1 MGDRRDNAPMRHER
15 RAVYAALVSTLLSVL
30 LAVAVNVGTGGELP
44 GPVGGLAWLAW
55 PLVGM
60 LTGVTVWL
68 AIRDARGPAAP
79 AGTPSV
85 AAPKPAV
92 LPAADGYTGRAADV
106 ERLTGLVD
114 AGRRAIVVAGPPG
127 IGKSALATQVAHAL
141 AARYPDG
148 QLVVSL
154 GGGTGITADPVDVL
168 RRLLDDLG
176 AGVTGPADLDRLVAR
191 YRTTLAGRRVL
202 LFLDDARDAPQVRPL
217 LPGSPR
223 CLTLVTSRSPL
234 ADLTQAVTYEVG
246 VLTDADALSLL
257 RNAGAGDRLDAEP
270 HAAAEIVAACGALP
284 LALQV
289 AGARLRKRP
298 AWTLADL
305 AARLRDER
313 ARLDELYEGDLDV
326 RASFTTAYDDLPDA
340 DRRAF
345 RALGAYP
352 GRDLPDGA
360 AAALTGDPGAAER
373 LVDARL
379 VDAVA
384 ADRYRLHDLMR
395 LFARE
400 RLAAED
406 PRATAAR
413 ALSRLVDWY
422 VATLPD
428 AAADWIDAEV
438 DNVALAV
445 RAALDRH
452 APADALRLAV
462 AADVP
467 LLHRAEQRA
476 FLQICRDRMRAAQAL
491 GDDRARD
498 EALTRLGGTIVAYG
512 HVDEGIGMLVT
523 ALDRWVARGDPD
535 WIAFTRM
542 TLGNALRDGGR
553 NTEAIAQ
560 LEGALAHFAA
570 TGDRRR
576 EAQALAGLGVTY
588 VNRHEPD
595 EAIAVLERARA
606 AAAEAGTHP
615 QPGAWMLLNLATA
628 LHQAAR
634 YDEARPILE
643 EAHRGFQDPLNW
655 TGVGYSRL
663 EYGDAADAAGDFAT
677 AAGHYDAAREAFA
690 RIDNRPGLAMTDQA
704 LGFHRARQ
712 GDPAAAAAMFARAAA
727 TFDGLGN
734 GPSAGVNLLRRAEQ
748 LRAAGRR
755 AEADADVARGE
766 ALLEGS
772 DLPVARMVRHRLR
785 EG

>member
-1 MGDRRDNAPMRHER
+1 MRHER
-15 RAVYAALVSTLLSVL
+15 GAVYAALASTLLSVL
-30 LAVAVNVGTGGELP
+30 LAVAVNVGTGGALP
-44 GPVGGLAWLAW
+44 GPLGAVAWLAW
-55 PLVGM
+55 PLVGV
-60 LTGVTVWL
+60 LTAVTVWL
-68 AIRDARGPAAP
+68 AVRDSRRTTDPPPAP
-79 AGTPSV
+79 ALR
-85 AAPKPAV
+85 PAG
-92 LPAADGYTGRAADV
+92 LPAAGDYTGRADDLA
-106 ERLTGLVD
+106 RLTALVD

-127 IGKSALATQVAHAL
+127 IGKSALAARLAHAL
-141 AARYPDG
+141 AERYPDG
-148 QLVVSL
+148 QLAASL
-154 GGGTGITADPVDVL
+154 GGGLGTLAAPEKVL
-168 RRLLDDLG
+168 ERFLDDLG

-191 YRTTLAGRRVL
+191 FRSALGGRRVL
-202 LFLDDARDAPQVRPL
+202 LLLDDARDAAQVRPL
-217 LPGSPR
+217 LPGAPG
-223 CLTLVTSRSPL
+223 CLTLITSRSSL
-234 ADLTQAVTYEVG
+234 ADLSQAVTYEVG
-246 VLTDADALSLL
+246 ALTDADARELL
-257 RNAGAGDRLDAEP
+257 RNAGAGDRVDAEP
-270 HAAAEIVAACGALP
+270 AAAAEVVAACGALP

-289 AGARLRKRP
+289 AGARFRSRP
-298 AWTLADL
+298 AWRLADL

-313 ARLDELYEGDLDV
+313 VRLDMLHEGNLDV
-326 RASFTTAYDDLPDA
+326 RTSFASAYDDLPDR
-340 DRRAF
+340 DRQAF

-352 GRDLPDGA
+352 GRDLPGGA
-360 AAALTGDPGAAER
+360 AGALCGDPAAAER

-384 ADRYRLHDLMR
+384 ADRYRLHDLMC

-406 PRATAAR
+406 PPETAAR

-428 AAADWIDAEV
+428 APADRIDAEV

-445 RAALDRH
+445 RAALDRD

-476 FLQICRDRMRAAQAL
+476 FLEICRDRLRAAEAL
-491 GDDRARD
+491 GDGRAGD
-498 EALTRLGGTIVAYG
+498 EALTRLGGTVTAYG
-512 HVDEGIGMLVT
+512 HVDEGIAMLVA
-523 ALDRWVARGDPD
+523 ALDRWSARGDPD

-560 LEGALAHFAA
+560 LEAALEHFVT

-576 EAQALAGLGVTY
+576 EAQALGGLGVTY

-595 EAIAVLERARA
+595 EAIAVLERGIAVA
-606 AAAEAGTHP
+606 AGAGTHP
-615 QPGAWMLLNLATA
+615 QPGAWMVLNLATA

-634 YDEARPILE
+634 YDEARPFLD

-655 TGVGYSRL
+655 TGVGYARL

-677 AAGHYDAAREAFA
+677 AAGHYEAAREAFT

-704 LGFHRARQ
+704 LGFHHARQ
-712 GDPAAAAAMFARAAA
+712 DDPAAAAAMFARAAA
-727 TFDGLGN
+727 IFDELGN
-734 GPSAGVNLLRRAEQ
+734 APNAGVNLLWRAEQ

-755 AEADADVARGE
+755 AEADADLARGE

>member
-1 MGDRRDNAPMRHER
+1 MRHER
-15 RAVYAALVSTLLSVL
+15 GAVYAALASTLLSVL
-30 LAVAVNVGTGGELP
+30 LAVAVNVGTGGALP
-44 GPVGGLAWLAW
+44 GPLGAVAWLAW
-55 PLVGM
+55 PLVGV
-60 LTGVTVWL
+60 LTAVTVWL
-68 AIRDARGPAAP
+68 AVRDSRRTTDPPPAP
-79 AGTPSV
+79 ALR
-85 AAPKPAV
+85 PAG
-92 LPAADGYTGRAADV
+92 LPAAGDYTGRADDLA
-106 ERLTGLVD
+106 RLTALVD

-127 IGKSALATQVAHAL
+127 IGKSALAARLAHAL
-141 AARYPDG
+141 AERYPDG
-148 QLVVSL
+148 QLAASL
-154 GGGTGITADPVDVL
+154 GGGLGTLAAPEKVL
-168 RRLLDDLG
+168 ERFLDDLG

-191 YRTTLAGRRVL
+191 FRSALGGRRVL
-202 LFLDDARDAPQVRPL
+202 LLLDDARDAAQVRPL
-217 LPGSPR
+217 LPGAPG
-223 CLTLVTSRSPL
+223 CLTLITSRSSL
-234 ADLTQAVTYEVG
+234 ADLSQAVTYEVG
-246 VLTDADALSLL
+246 ALTDADARELL
-257 RNAGAGDRLDAEP
+257 RNAGAGDRVDAEP
-270 HAAAEIVAACGALP
+270 AAAAEVVAACGALP

-289 AGARLRKRP
+289 AGARFRSRP
-298 AWTLADL
+298 AWRLADL

-313 ARLDELYEGDLDV
+313 VRLDMLHEGNLDV
-326 RASFTTAYDDLPDA
+326 RTSFASAYDDLPDR
-340 DRRAF
+340 DRQAF

-352 GRDLPDGA
+352 GRDLPGGA
-360 AAALTGDPGAAER
+360 AGALCGDPAAAER

-384 ADRYRLHDLMR
+384 ADRYRLHDLMC

-406 PRATAAR
+406 PPETAAR

-428 AAADWIDAEV
+428 APADRHRRRGRQRRARRPRRARPGRAGRRAAARGRRRRPAPAPRRAARLPGDLPGPAARGGGPRRRARAGRGAHPARRHRRPRTAMSTRASTMLV
-438 DNVALAV
+438 
-445 RAALDRH
+445 AALDR
-452 APADALRLAV
+452 
-462 AADVP
+462 
-467 LLHRAEQRA
+467 
-476 FLQICRDRMRAAQAL
+476 
-491 GDDRARD
+491 
-498 EALTRLGGTIVAYG
+498 
-512 HVDEGIGMLVT
+512 
-523 ALDRWVARGDPD
+523 WSARGDPD

-560 LEGALAHFAA
+560 LEAALEHFVT

-595 EAIAVLERARA
+595 EAIAVLERGIAVA
-606 AAAEAGTHP
+606 AGAGTHP
-615 QPGAWMLLNLATA
+615 QPGAWMVLNLATA

-634 YDEARPILE
+634 YDEARPFLD

-655 TGVGYSRL
+655 TGVGYARL

-677 AAGHYDAAREAFA
+677 AAGHYEAAREAFT

-704 LGFHRARQ
+704 LGFHHARQ
-712 GDPAAAAAMFARAAA
+712 DDPAAAAAMFARAAA
-727 TFDGLGN
+727 IFDELGN
-734 GPSAGVNLLRRAEQ
+734 APNAGVNLLWRAEQ

-755 AEADADVARGE
+755 AEADADLARGE

>member
-1 MGDRRDNAPMRHER
+1 MRHER
-15 RAVYAALVSTLLSVL
+15 GAVYAALASTLLSVL
-30 LAVAVNVGTGGELP
+30 LAVAVNVGTGGALP
-44 GPVGGLAWLAW
+44 GPLGAVAWLAW
-55 PLVGM
+55 PLVGV
-60 LTGVTVWL
+60 LTAVTVWL
-68 AIRDARGPAAP
+68 AVRDSRRTTDPPPAP
-79 AGTPSV
+79 ALR
-85 AAPKPAV
+85 PAG
-92 LPAADGYTGRAADV
+92 LPAAGDYTGRADDLA
-106 ERLTGLVD
+106 RLTALVD

-127 IGKSALATQVAHAL
+127 IGKSALAARLAHAL
-141 AARYPDG
+141 AERYPDG
-148 QLVVSL
+148 QLAASL
-154 GGGTGITADPVDVL
+154 GGGLGTLAAPEKVL
-168 RRLLDDLG
+168 ERFLDDLG

-191 YRTTLAGRRVL
+191 FRSALGGRRVL
-202 LFLDDARDAPQVRPL
+202 LLLDDARDAAQVRPL
-217 LPGSPR
+217 LPGAPG
-223 CLTLVTSRSPL
+223 CLTLITSRSSL
-234 ADLTQAVTYEVG
+234 ADLSQAVTYEVG
-246 VLTDADALSLL
+246 ALTDADARELL
-257 RNAGAGDRLDAEP
+257 RNAGAGDRVDAEP
-270 HAAAEIVAACGALP
+270 AAAAEVVAACGALP

-289 AGARLRKRP
+289 AGARFRSRP
-298 AWTLADL
+298 AWRLADL

-313 ARLDELYEGDLDV
+313 VRLDMLHEGNLDV
-326 RASFTTAYDDLPDA
+326 RTSFASAYDDLPDR
-340 DRRAF
+340 DRQAF

-352 GRDLPDGA
+352 GRDLPGGA
-360 AAALTGDPGAAER
+360 AGALCGDPAAAER

-384 ADRYRLHDLMR
+384 ADRYRLHDLMC

-406 PRATAAR
+406 PPETAAR

-428 AAADWIDAEV
+428 APADRIDAEV

-445 RAALDRH
+445 RAALDRD

-476 FLQICRDRMRAAQAL
+476 FLEICRDRLRAAEAL
-491 GDDRARD
+491 GDGRAGD
-498 EALTRLGGTIVAYG
+498 EALTRLGGTVTAYG
-512 HVDEGIGMLVT
+512 HVDEGIAMLVA
-523 ALDRWVARGDPD
+523 ALDRWSARGDPD

-560 LEGALAHFAA
+560 LEAALEHFVT

-576 EAQALAGLGVTY
+576 EAQALGGLGVTY

-595 EAIAVLERARA
+595 EAIAVLERGIAVA
-606 AAAEAGTHP
+606 AGAGTHP
-615 QPGAWMLLNLATA
+615 QPGAWMVLNLATA

-634 YDEARPILE
+634 YDEARPFLD

-655 TGVGYSRL
+655 TGVGYARL

-677 AAGHYDAAREAFA
+677 AAGHYEAAREGFT

-704 LGFHRARQ
+704 LGFHHARQ
-712 GDPAAAAAMFARAAA
+712 DDPAAAAAMFARAAA
-727 TFDGLGN
+727 IFDELGN
-734 GPSAGVNLLRRAEQ
+734 APNAGVNLLWRAEQ

-755 AEADADVARGE
+755 AEADADLARGE

>member
-1 MGDRRDNAPMRHER
+1 MRHER
-15 RAVYAALVSTLLSVL
+15 GAVYAALASTLLSVL
-30 LAVAVNVGTGGELP
+30 LAVAVNVGTGGALP
-44 GPVGGLAWLAW
+44 GPLGAVAWLAW
-55 PLVGM
+55 PLVGV
-60 LTGVTVWL
+60 LTAVTVWL
-68 AIRDARGPAAP
+68 AVRDSRRTTDPPPAP
-79 AGTPSV
+79 ALR
-85 AAPKPAV
+85 PAG
-92 LPAADGYTGRAADV
+92 LPAAGDYTGRADDLA
-106 ERLTGLVD
+106 RLTALVD

-127 IGKSALATQVAHAL
+127 IGKSALAARLAHAL
-141 AARYPDG
+141 AERYPDG
-148 QLVVSL
+148 QLAASL
-154 GGGTGITADPVDVL
+154 GGGLGTLAAPEKVL
-168 RRLLDDLG
+168 ERFLDDLG

-191 YRTTLAGRRVL
+191 FRSALGGRRVL
-202 LFLDDARDAPQVRPL
+202 LLLDDARDAAQVRPL
-217 LPGSPR
+217 LPGAPG
-223 CLTLVTSRSPL
+223 CLTLITSRSSL
-234 ADLTQAVTYEVG
+234 ADLSQAVTYEVG
-246 VLTDADALSLL
+246 ALTDADARELL
-257 RNAGAGDRLDAEP
+257 RNAGAGDRVDAEP
-270 HAAAEIVAACGALP
+270 AAAAEVVAACGALP

-289 AGARLRKRP
+289 AGARFRSRP
-298 AWTLADL
+298 AWRLADL

-313 ARLDELYEGDLDV
+313 VRLDMLHEGNLDV
-326 RASFTTAYDDLPDA
+326 RTSFASAYDDLPDR
-340 DRRAF
+340 DRQAF

-352 GRDLPDGA
+352 GRDLPGGA
-360 AAALTGDPGAAER
+360 AGALCGDPAAAER

-384 ADRYRLHDLMR
+384 ADRYRLHDLMC

-406 PRATAAR
+406 PPETAAR

-428 AAADWIDAEV
+428 APADRIDAEV

-445 RAALDRH
+445 RAALDRD

-476 FLQICRDRMRAAQAL
+476 FLEICRDRLRAAEAL
-491 GDDRARD
+491 GDGRARD
-498 EALTRLGGTIVAYG
+498 EALTRLGGTVTAYG
-512 HVDEGIGMLVT
+512 HVDEGIDMLVA
-523 ALDRWVARGDPD
+523 ALDRWSARGDPD

-560 LEGALAHFAA
+560 LEAALEHFVA

-576 EAQALAGLGVTY
+576 EAQALGGLGVTY

-595 EAIAVLERARA
+595 EAIAVLERGIAVA
-606 AAAEAGTHP
+606 AGAGTHP
-615 QPGAWMLLNLATA
+615 QPGAWMVLNLATA

-634 YDEARPILE
+634 YDEARPFLD

-655 TGVGYSRL
+655 TGVGYARL

-677 AAGHYDAAREAFA
+677 AAGHYEAAREAFT

-704 LGFHRARQ
+704 LGFHHARQ
-712 GDPAAAAAMFARAAA
+712 DDPAAAAAMFARAAA
-727 TFDGLGN
+727 IFDELGN
-734 GPSAGVNLLRRAEQ
+734 APNAGVNLLWRAEQ

-755 AEADADVARGE
+755 AEADADLARGE